1 MRSKP
6 VLGVILALLLGPVDV
21 AESAKVISLNP
32 GANLPNQGTQ
42 FTLQPNEVAGVV
54 PVGNWNNI
62 IIAAPGSTANY
73 SNLKLDDGGVAADSG
88 VNFSITF
95 DDLSANVFGVITNE
109 GQSINTPDRKMMDSY
124 ADVLGPSSSNMTN
137 GTSLTFTNLSSFGPF
152 DLYLYTAGTIPHGD
166 PTRVARYD
174 FRDGTSESAPLI
186 VSRYGRTEVN
196 PFKVPNDQFIELTDD
211 GTPQGTT
218 IGNYFVVKN
227 LNPTSGSLFIFG
239 DAINP
244 FGLPARGAINGIQLV
259 SVSTPA
265 GPTGDY
271 NGNGVVDAADYALWR
286 NTFGQNAVPAGSG
299 ADGNANGTIDPGDFD
314 FWKSKFG
321 NSVPGAGAGASLAVP
336 EPGSLSLLGILIL
349 AGLCFRNRWKTV
361 MSA

>member
-1 MRSKP
+1 MHGKP
-6 VLGVILALLLGPVDV
+6 VIGALFILLFVLVEVGDA
-21 AESAKVISLNP
+21 AKTISLNP

-62 IIAAPGSTANY
+62 IIAAQGSTATY
-73 SNLKLDDGGVAADSG
+73 PNLKMDDGGVVSDSG

-95 DDLSANVFGVITNE
+95 DDLSANVFGVVTNE

-166 PTRVARYD
+166 PNRVARYD
-174 FRDGTSESAPLI
+174 FRDGTSENDPLI
-186 VSRYGRTEVN
+186 VSRYGRNESN
-196 PFKVPNDQFIELTDD
+196 PFKVPNDRFIELTDD
-211 GTPQGTT
+211 GTPEGSTV
-218 IGNYFVVKN
+218 GNYFVVKN
-227 LNPTSGSLFIFG
+227 LNPSSGSLFIFG

-244 FGLPARGAINGIQLV
+244 FGLPARARINGIQLV
-259 SVSTPA
+259 AVSAA

-271 NGNGVVDAADYALWR
+271 NDNGVVDAADYVVWR
-286 NTFGQNAVPAGSG
+286 NTFGQAASPSGSG
-299 ADGNANGTIDPGDFD
+299 ADGNANGTIDAGDFD
-314 FWKSKFG
+314 FWKTKFG
-321 NSVPGAGAGASLAVP
+321 NSVPGAGLGAIAAVP
-336 EPGSLSLLGILIL
+336 EPGTLSLTIALISVV
-349 AGLCFRNRWKTV
+349 LCNGNRRKNKTR
-361 MSA
+361 S